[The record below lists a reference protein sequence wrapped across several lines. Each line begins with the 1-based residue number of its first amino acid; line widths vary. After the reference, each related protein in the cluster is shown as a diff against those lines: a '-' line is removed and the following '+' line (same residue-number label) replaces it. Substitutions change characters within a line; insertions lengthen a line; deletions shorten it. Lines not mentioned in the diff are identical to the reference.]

1 MEKYKV
7 YQYSDL
13 RLFCLIIECIS
24 LLVALYGGLTGFF
37 QEPLANYLL
46 IGSSL
51 SKFIK
56 TSEPIREVLPI
67 SFKVL
72 KDYFYEKANIKWC
85 L

>member
-7 YQYSDL
+7 YQYSYL
-13 RLFCLIIECIS
+13 RLFCLIIECIG
-24 LLVALYGGLTGFF
+24 LIIAILGGFTGFF

-46 IGSSL
+46 IVSSL
-51 SKFIK
+51 SKLIK

-72 KDYFYEKANIKWC
+72 KDYFYEKSNIKWYS
-85 L
+85 

>member
-46 IGSSL
+46 VGSSL
-51 SKFIK
+51 SKLIK
-56 TSEPIREVLPI
+56 ASEPILEVIPI
-67 SFKVL
+67 SFRVL
-72 KDYFYEKANIKWC
+72 KYYFYGRSNNKWC